1 MEVPAGPADDF
12 GRLLEENRAR
22 MNAAV
27 RLRLDARVRGRLS
40 ASDVVQDAYLEA
52 TRRFSSLQPGAET
65 SLVLW
70 LRFLVMQQLQ
80 VAHRRHLGA
89 AVRSASLEARSFP
102 DASAENLL
110 EAFAASDS
118 TPSRIAVQ
126 SERLERLR
134 AGLNEL
140 DPLSREILAMRHFEC
155 LSNREAAQALGIK
168 ESTASQRYAR
178 ALLRLRDLLEPN
190 AGGDAVQ

>member
-52 TRRFSSLQPGAET
+52 TRRYGSLEPGAEA

-89 AVRSASLEARSFP
+89 AVRSASLEARPFP
-102 DASAENLL
+102 NASAENLL

-190 AGGDAVQ
+190 TGGDAV